1 MTGAQDIPP
10 VNVRVPPGSA
20 PVPAGGIPE
29 FKQVLGHP
37 RPLWM
42 LFMTEFWERFAFYGI
57 RWAMVLYI
65 VAQFHGGDASG
76 EKPASELYGAYLALV
91 YAGAIFGGYVADKLI
106 GFQRSILLGAVVMAT
121 GLFLLASPSEAMFK
135 LGLATII
142 VGNGLFKPIISTLV
156 GKIYA
161 QGDERRDSGF
171 TIFYMGINMGALLAP
186 LITQY
191 LAKKLFGIEDTP
203 AYKIVFIS
211 AGVGMLLSLV
221 WFWFG
226 RAQLKGIGVAAE
238 HQQGLRNVSLVLVV
252 GLIVGIPLFYALL
265 TIDAQVLQYILM
277 ALIII
282 PAVMLFREGV
292 VEGAVS
298 RDKVSAMLV
307 IFVFNVLFWM
317 FFEQAGSSFNFLAEK
332 IVNRDIGFVGVFQA
346 LAGTNDFPV
355 SWFQSVNSVAIIVL
369 APMLAWLWIRMG
381 RNNPI
386 IPRKF
391 GLGLIFNGL
400 AFLLLMYALTNLIDG
415 SGKIPFWTLFMVY
428 VIQSVGE
435 LCLSPIGLSMTTKL
449 APAKLG
455 GLAMGC
461 WFLSIAIGNN
471 LAGIF
476 AGKVS
481 GEGGMTAASALSGYT
496 FGFYALVGAGVV
508 LFLIAPLIQ
517 RWMHGVK

>member
-1 MTGAQDIPP
+1 MSGAADVSNPANPP
-10 VNVRVPPGSA
+10 DYP
-20 PVPAGGIPE
+20 
-29 FKQVLGHP
+29 QLLGHP
-37 RPLWM
+37 KPLWM
-42 LFMTEFWERFAFYGI
+42 LFMAEFWERFAFYGI

-65 VAQFHGGDASG
+65 VAQFYGGDATG

-91 YAGAIFGGYVADKLI
+91 YAGAIFGGFIADKLI
-106 GFQRSILLGAVVMAT
+106 GHQRSILLGAVIMAT
-121 GLFLLASPSEAMFK
+121 GLFLLAMPSESMFK

-161 QGDERRDSGF
+161 PNDERRDSGF
-171 TIFYMGINMGALLAP
+171 TIFYMGINLGALLAP
-186 LITQY
+186 LITQF

-203 AYKIVFIS
+203 AYKVVFIA
-211 AGVGMLLSLV
+211 AGIGMLISLV

-226 RAQLKGIGVAAE
+226 RRQLKGVGLPAANQE
-238 HQQGLRNVSLVLVV
+238 GMRNVSLVLLGGV
-252 GLIVGIPLFYALL
+252 LIGVPVFYTLL
-265 TIDAQVLQYILM
+265 TIDATLLQYILM
-277 ALIII
+277 ALFVV
-282 PAVMLFREGV
+282 PAVMLFREGAR
-292 VEGAVS
+292 EGSVP
-298 RDKVSAMLV
+298 RDKVLAMLT

-317 FFEQAGSSFNFLAEK
+317 FFEQAGSSFNFLADK
-332 IVNRDIGFVGVFQA
+332 IVNRDIGMQGLFQA

-355 SWFQSVNSVAIIVL
+355 SWFQSVNSVAIIAL
-369 APMLAWLWIRMG
+369 APVLAWLWVKMG
-381 RNNPI
+381 KNNPI

-400 AFLLLMYALTNLIDG
+400 AFLLLMVALSSMVDG
-415 SGKIPFWTLFMVY
+415 NGKIPFWTLFMVY

-449 APAKLG
+449 APVKLTG
-455 GLAMGC
+455 FAMGC

-481 GEGGMTAASALSGYT
+481 GEGGMTVASAHAGYT
-496 FGFYALVGAGVV
+496 FGFYALVGSGVV

-517 RWMHGVK
+517 KWMHGVK